1 MALKLNFR
9 EVTPE
14 DTEILRMIALRN
26 GKAED
31 YLCCDVTNEDGVTQT
46 TWYSKAD
53 VALWGEDYIRAH
65 TTMKYSDYSGWI
77 IILDMEPLND
87 AQASPRKK
95 KKRDSFPQIPIWLEG
110 HVKERKQKRLPTVT
124 LCSSAGNEL
133 LEVWYYGDLLTVKGE
148 SQFYIIDGGEAP
160 GLVEA
165 RDPESGEEFVIF
177 DGGQHGYDNMFC
189 DEHNPAQLAHR
200 PLQRYEIPASK
211 LVLELG
217 YNIDYEDEKESFEV
231 DEADTVELVNGER
244 MPWEQVKRDGIDY
257 IALYYVN
264 DKGKQ
269 VQILDAELA

>member
-1 MALKLNFR
+1 
-9 EVTPE
+9 
-14 DTEILRMIALRN
+14 
-26 GKAED
+26 
-31 YLCCDVTNEDGVTQT
+31 
-46 TWYSKAD
+46 
-53 VALWGEDYIRAH
+53 
-65 TTMKYSDYSGWI
+65 MKYSDYSGWI

-269 VQILDAELA
+269 LQILDAELA

>member
-53 VALWGEDYIRAH
+53 VALWGEDYIRAN

-77 IILDMEPLND
+77 IILDMEPWND
-87 AQASPRKK
+87 TQASPRKK
-95 KKRDSFPQIPIWLEG
+95 KKRDSFPQIPTWLEG
-110 HVKERKQKRLPTVT
+110 HVKEREQKRLPTVT

-133 LEVWYYGDLLTVKGE
+133 LEVWYYGELFTMKGE
-148 SQFYIIDGGEAP
+148 PQPYIVDGDEAP
-160 GLVEA
+160 GLVA
-165 RDPESGEEFVIF
+165 
-177 DGGQHGYDNMFC
+177 
-189 DEHNPAQLAHR
+189 AR
-200 PLQRYEIPASK
+200 PLQRYEIPTSK

-217 YNIDYEDEKESFEV
+217 YNIDYEDEKEDFEV

-244 MPWEQVKRDGIDY
+244 MSWEQVKRDGIDY

-264 DKGKQ
+264 DKGKK

>member
-1 MALKLNFR
+1 MSLQFIFR
-9 EVTPE
+9 KISSA
-14 DTEILRMIALRN
+14 DTDILHMIELR
-26 GKAED
+26 KANVED
-31 YLCCDVTNEDGVTQT
+31 YLCCEVTNEDGITNT
-46 TWYSKAD
+46 TWYSKED
-53 VALWGEDYIRAH
+53 VALWGEDYIRAN
-65 TTMKYSDYSGWI
+65 TTMEYSDFTGWI
-77 IILDMEPLND
+77 ISLDLEPWND
-87 AQASPRKK
+87 MQEASKK
-95 KKRDSFPQIPIWLEG
+95 KKQAPCFQAPSWLEG
-110 HVKERKQKRLPTVT
+110 HIKEWKQKRLTTVT
-124 LCSSAGNEL
+124 LCSTSGNEW
-133 LEVWYYGDLLTVKGE
+133 LEVWYYGDLLTINGE
-148 SQFYIIDGGEAP
+148 PQLYIVPSYFAP
-160 GLVEA
+160 ELVAA
-165 RDPESGEEFVIF
+165 RDPESGEEFVVF
-177 DGGQHGYDNMFC
+177 DGGRHGYDNMFC

>member
-1 MALKLNFR
+1 MALKMNFR

-77 IILDMEPLND
+77 IILDMEPWND

-95 KKRDSFPQIPIWLEG
+95 KKRDSFPQIPTWLEG

-133 LEVWYYGDLLTVKGE
+133 LEVWYYGDLLTVKGRVPIL
-148 SQFYIIDGGEAP
+148 Y
-160 GLVEA
+160 
-165 RDPESGEEFVIF
+165 
-177 DGGQHGYDNMFC
+177 
-189 DEHNPAQLAHR
+189 HR
-200 PLQRYEIPASK
+200 
-211 LVLELG
+211 
-217 YNIDYEDEKESFEV
+217 
-231 DEADTVELVNGER
+231 
-244 MPWEQVKRDGIDY
+244 
-257 IALYYVN
+257 
-264 DKGKQ
+264 
-269 VQILDAELA
+269 

>member
-1 MALKLNFR
+1 MALKMNFR

-77 IILDMEPLND
+77 IILDMEPWND
-87 AQASPRKK
+87 TQASPRKK
-95 KKRDSFPQIPIWLEG
+95 KKRDSFPQIPTWLEG

-133 LEVWYYGDLLTVKGE
+133 LEVWYYGELLTVKGE
-148 SQFYIIDGGEAP
+148 SQSYII
-160 GLVEA
+160 EA
-165 RDPESGEEFVIF
+165 RPPDWGQPATQRAARSSSSSTVGSMVMIICSAMNTIQPSWRIAPSSGMRSLPPSWCWNWATIST
-177 DGGQHGYDNMFC
+177 M
-189 DEHNPAQLAHR
+189 R
-200 PLQRYEIPASK
+200 MKKRAS
-211 LVLELG
+211 
-217 YNIDYEDEKESFEV
+217 
-231 DEADTVELVNGER
+231 R
-244 MPWEQVKRDGIDY
+244 
-257 IALYYVN
+257 
-264 DKGKQ
+264 
-269 VQILDAELA
+269 

>member
-9 EVTPE
+9 EITPE
-14 DTEILRMIALRN
+14 DTRILRMVALRN

-31 YLCCDVTNEDGVTQT
+31 HLCCDVTNEDGVTQT
-46 TWYSKAD
+46 TWYSKED

-65 TTMKYSDYSGWI
+65 TTMEYSDYTGWI
-77 IILDMEPLND
+77 ISLDMELWND

-95 KKRDSFPQIPIWLEG
+95 KKRVSFPQIPTWLEG
-110 HVKERKQKRLPTVT
+110 HVKEQTQKRLPTVT

-133 LEVWYYGDLLTVKGE
+133 LEVWYYGELFTVKGE
-148 SQFYIIDGGEAP
+148 PQPYIVDGDEAP
-160 GLVEA
+160 GLVAA
-165 RDPESGEEFVIF
+165 RDPASGEEFVIF
-177 DGGQHGYDNMFC
+177 DAGRHGYDNMFC
-189 DEHNPAQLAHR
+189 DEHDPSELEHR
-200 PLQRYEIPASK
+200 SLKRYEIPASK

-217 YNIDYEDEKESFEV
+217 YSVDYEDEKEDFEP
-231 DEADTVELVNGER
+231 DEADTVELINGER

-264 DKGKQ
+264 EKGKP